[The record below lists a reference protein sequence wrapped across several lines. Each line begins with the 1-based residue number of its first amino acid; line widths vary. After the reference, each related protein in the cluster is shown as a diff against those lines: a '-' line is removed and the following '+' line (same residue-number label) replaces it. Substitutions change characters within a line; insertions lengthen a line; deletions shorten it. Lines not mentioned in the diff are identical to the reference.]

1 MVKRFC
7 GLLYREETVYQQ
19 ARVRLES
26 YWGRVDD
33 EAGPWPFTFTR
44 YYEPE
49 MGPELKRKFLSF
61 QELVSP
67 ENGFSWK
74 ILTNE
79 LEQEFLTRQRQ
90 RQVNLDPGYLDLARV
105 VLFTTKD
112 FSHRI
117 YMSQGIYAEITL
129 LFHQGKFQP
138 LPWTY
143 PDYQTEQYLKFFS
156 WVREKYR
163 QQIKSG

>member
-1 MVKRFC
+1 
-7 GLLYREETVYQQ
+7 
-19 ARVRLES
+19 
-26 YWGRVDD
+26 
-33 EAGPWPFTFTR
+33 
-44 YYEPE
+44 
-49 MGPELKRKFLSF
+49 
-61 QELVSP
+61 
-67 ENGFSWK
+67 
-74 ILTNE
+74 
-79 LEQEFLTRQRQ
+79 
-90 RQVNLDPGYLDLARV
+90 QVNLDPGYLDLARV